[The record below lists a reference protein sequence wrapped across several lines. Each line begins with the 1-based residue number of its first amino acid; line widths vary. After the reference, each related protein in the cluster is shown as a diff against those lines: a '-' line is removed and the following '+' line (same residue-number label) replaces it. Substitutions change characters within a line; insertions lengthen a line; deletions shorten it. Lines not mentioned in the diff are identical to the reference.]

1 MKKTTLGMD
10 IGYSNLKLAINQNEH
25 CIVLPAGAA
34 PADRFGTRFDGS
46 LNTDHLHVLVD
57 GQPYIAGVSPDKA
70 ALYAR
75 ALHADYAKSNAY
87 KALFHASLLL
97 AEADDIDMLVTGL
110 PVSQF
115 NDSERKT
122 AVEKMM
128 TGVHQ
133 VTTTRSVEVKKTL
146 VVPQPIGGFL
156 DYVRTNKVDVED
168 SRILVI
174 DPGFF
179 SVDWVVINDGNLQ
192 KQSSGTSLSASSV
205 VLEQCAISIAQA
217 HGAKISVEVL
227 ENAFRTGKN
236 SIKVLGKQI
245 DFGDFLSDAVKM
257 VVPSVLDSMQ
267 KSIRNE
273 YGEPDEVL
281 LIGGGAQFFEQAVKS
296 VFNRVSVNL
305 PAEPVCSNARGFLIM
320 ANAVVNN
327 E

>member
-1 MKKTTLGMD
+1 
-10 IGYSNLKLAINQNEH
+10 
-25 CIVLPAGAA
+25 
-34 PADRFGTRFDGS
+34 
-46 LNTDHLHVLVD
+46 
-57 GQPYIAGVSPDKA
+57 
-70 ALYAR
+70 
-75 ALHADYAKSNAY
+75 
-87 KALFHASLLL
+87 LL

-133 VTTTRSVEVKKTL
+133 VTTARSVAVKKTL

-217 HGAKISVEVL
+217 HGAKVSVEVL

-245 DFGDFLSDAVKM
+245 DFGNFLHDAVKM